1 MSRVIVDR
9 IYEYLNE
16 EGKTIDE
23 AILEEIVKR
32 FERVVIRQLMQ
43 DREEKP
49 GRLYV
54 TRFSHPCARKGAYAY
69 HAFEAEE
76 LAPRVKLNFLIGDAV
91 ELAVM
96 ATAKLAGCDIGL
108 SNDRVGLE
116 IDGVTVSGYIDGL
129 FHDGKDLYVA
139 EFKKMSP
146 FGFKRV
152 EKEGITD
159 EWGYVSQVH
168 AYMRALDLERSI
180 FVILDGQ
187 SGTLNERVVEFDPN
201 IWKAMEERGR
211 AILKST
217 PEDLPPGAFEPERAK
232 NGRMELELRCRYCQY
247 KHHCWPGVQLVLR
260 GNKPSWYIK
269 EQSDV

>member
-9 IYEYLNE
+9 IYEYLNQ
-16 EGKTIDE
+16 EGKAIDE
-23 AILEEIVKR
+23 AILEEITKR
-32 FERVVIRQLMQ
+32 FENVVIRQLMQ
-43 DREEKP
+43 DRDQKS

-69 HAFEAEE
+69 HGFEVEE
-76 LAPRVKLNFLIGDAV
+76 LAPRAKLNFLIGDAV

-108 SNDRVGLE
+108 SQDRVELE
-116 IDGVTVSGYIDGL
+116 IDGVTVSGYVDGL

-139 EFKKMSP
+139 EFKKISS
-146 FGFKRV
+146 FAYKRV
-152 EKEGITD
+152 EREGITD

-168 AYMRALDLERSI
+168 AYMKALDLDRSI

-187 SGTLNERVVEFDPN
+187 SGALNERVVEFDPD

-211 AILKST
+211 AILEST
-217 PEDLPPGAFEPERAK
+217 AEDLPPGAFEPEKAT
-232 NGRMELELRCRYCQY
+232 NGTRELELRCRYCQF
-247 KHHCWPGVQLVLR
+247 KRHCWPGAQLLIR
-260 GNKPSWYIK
+260 HSKPFWLVK
-269 EQSDV
+269 LQ

>member
-1 MSRVIVDR
+1 MIVDR

-23 AILEEIVKR
+23 AILEEVVKR

-54 TRFSHPCARKGAYAY
+54 TRFSHPCARKGAYGY

-108 SNDRVGLE
+108 SNDRVELE
-116 IDGVTVSGYIDGL
+116 IDGVTVGGYIDGL
-129 FHDGKDLYVA
+129 FHDGKDLFVA

-146 FGFKRV
+146 YGYRRV
-152 EKEGITD
+152 ETQGITD

-168 AYMRALDLERSI
+168 AYMKALDLDRSI

-187 SGTLNERVVEFDPN
+187 SGTLNERVVEFDPD

-217 PEDLPPGAFEPERAK
+217 PEDLPPGAFEPERAQ

-247 KHHCWPGVQLVLR
+247 KHHCWPRAQLALR

>member
-1 MSRVIVDR
+1 MIVDR

-23 AILEEIVKR
+23 AILEEVTKR

-49 GRLYV
+49 DRLYV

-69 HAFEAEE
+69 HAFEAEQ
-76 LAPRVKLNFLIGDAV
+76 LAPWAKLNFLIGDAV

-96 ATAKLAGCDIGL
+96 AMAKLAGCDIGL
-108 SNDRVGLE
+108 SQDRVGLE

-129 FHDGKDLYVA
+129 FSDGKDLYVA
-139 EFKKMSP
+139 EFKKMSA
-146 FGFKRV
+146 FAFKRV
-152 EKEGITD
+152 ETQGITD

-168 AYMRALDLERSI
+168 AYMKALDLERSI

-187 SGTLNERVVEFDPN
+187 TGALNERVVEFDPAV
-201 IWKAMEERGR
+201 WKAMEERGK

-217 PEDLPPGAFEPERAK
+217 PEELPPRAFEPERAT
-232 NGRMELELRCRYCQY
+232 NGKMELELRCRYCQH
-247 KHHCWPGVQLVLR
+247 KRHCWPEAQLVLR
-260 GNKPSWYIK
+260 HNKPFWFV
-269 EQSDV
+269 ELQ

>member
-1 MSRVIVDR
+1 MIVDR
-9 IYEYLNE
+9 IYQYLDE

-23 AILEEIVKR
+23 AILEEVTGR
-32 FERVVIRQLMQ
+32 FERIVIRQLMQ
-43 DREEKP
+43 DREGYP

-69 HAFEAEE
+69 HGFEAEE
-76 LAPRVKLNFLIGDAV
+76 LAPRAKLNFLIGDAV

-108 SNDRVGLE
+108 SNDRVELE
-116 IDGVTVSGYIDGL
+116 IDGVTFSGYIDGL

-152 EKEGITD
+152 EREGITD
-159 EWGYVSQVH
+159 EWGYVSQAH
-168 AYMRALDLERSI
+168 AYMKALELDGSI
-180 FVILDGQ
+180 FVVLDGQ
-187 SGTLNERVVEFDPN
+187 TGALNERVVHFDTHV
-201 IWKAMEERGR
+201 WRAMEERGG

-217 PEDLPPGAFEPERAK
+217 PEDLPRRAFKPGRAK

-247 KHHCWPGVQLVLR
+247 KHHCWPEAQLVLR
-260 GNKPSWYIK
+260 HNKPIWYV
-269 EQSDV
+269 ERESDV